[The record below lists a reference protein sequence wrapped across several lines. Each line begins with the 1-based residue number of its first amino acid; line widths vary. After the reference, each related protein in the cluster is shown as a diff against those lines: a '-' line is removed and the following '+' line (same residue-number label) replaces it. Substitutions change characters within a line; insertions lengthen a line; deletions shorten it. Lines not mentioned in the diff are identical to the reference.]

1 VLDAQLL
8 ERPTQSI
15 LDLCTPFVQFP
26 RKRLGSSTLPAS
38 KPSNRQAWFRVKRAV
53 PAQWTLTMNDSYL
66 DFANSALGAWLTN
79 ALGLPKPLVLERYTA
94 GQPVIK
100 GSVLLGGGGEP
111 QLLQVLAAT
120 LKSMDAQTLAHA
132 RLPQWMSV
140 ANKAGL
146 MTGRW
151 GVDGQP
157 GEKVKGLVF
166 DATGMD
172 DSAQSDALYW
182 FFHDT
187 ARSVLPCGRV
197 VVIGRPPESCKSPH
211 KATIQRALEGL
222 TRSLAKEIKKAI
234 TVQLVYV
241 AEGAENQIESTLR
254 FLLSPRSAYVSAQVI
269 RIGLPVSLPA
279 GPPAG
284 PQAVPADWD
293 KPLTD
298 KKVLVTGASRGIG
311 ASIAEV
317 MAREGAEVI
326 CLDVPQAQPG
336 LDEIAAKLRGT
347 AIALD
352 IGADDAPQKLVDAA
366 KAQGGWDVVV
376 HNAGITRDKTIANMK
391 EHLWQMVVNV
401 NLSSQERI
409 NDALVE
415 SGALVSGGRIVCVS
429 SISGIAGNRGQ
440 TNYALSKAGVVG
452 MVQSTAP
459 IFAGHGITINAVAPG
474 FIETQMT
481 AAIPFAM
488 REAGRRMN
496 SMSQGGLPRD
506 VAEAIAWF
514 ASPASSGLT
523 GNVVRVCGQSMIG
536 A

>member
-1 VLDAQLL
+1 M
-8 ERPTQSI
+8 T
-15 LDLCTPFVQFP
+15 
-26 RKRLGSSTLPAS
+26 
-38 KPSNRQAWFRVKRAV
+38 
-53 PAQWTLTMNDSYL
+53 DSYL
-66 DFANSALGAWLTN
+66 NFANSPLGAKL
-79 ALGLPKPLVLERYTA
+79 ADSLGLPKPLPLERYKA
-94 GQPVIK
+94 GQPVVK

-111 QLLQVLAAT
+111 QLLESLATVFKA
-120 LKSMDAQTLAHA
+120 LGAQTVAHA
-132 RLPQWMSV
+132 QLPQWMPI

-151 GVDGQP
+151 GVDGKP
-157 GEKVKGLVF
+157 GEKVKALVF
-166 DATGMD
+166 DATGLD
-172 DSAQSDALYW
+172 DSTQSDALYA
-182 FFHDT
+182 FFHDA

-197 VVIGRPPESCKSPH
+197 VILGRPPELCQTPR

-222 TRSLAKEIKKAI
+222 SRSLAKELKKAI
-234 TVQLVYV
+234 AVQLVYV
-241 AEGAENQIESTLR
+241 AEGAEDQIESTLR

-269 RIGLPVSLPA
+269 RIG
-279 GPPAG
+279 
-284 PQAVPADWD
+284 QAVGTQAAPADWTQ
-293 KPLTD
+293 PLAG

-317 MAREGAEVI
+317 MAREGASVI
-326 CLDVPQAQPG
+326 CLDVPQAQAG
-336 LDEIAAKLRGT
+336 LDEVAAKIGGT

-366 KAQGGWDVVV
+366 QADGGWDVVV

-391 EHLWQMVVNV
+391 EHFWQMVVNV
-401 NLSSQERI
+401 NLSTQERI

-415 SGALVSGGRIVCVS
+415 SGALKSGGRIVCVS
-429 SISGIAGNRGQ
+429 SISGIAGNLGQ
-440 TNYALSKAGVVG
+440 TNYALSKAGVAG

-459 IFAGHGITINAVAPG
+459 IFAKSGITINAVAPG

-481 AAIPFAM
+481 AAVPFAI

-496 SMSQGGLPRD
+496 SMSQGGLPQD
-506 VAEAIAWF
+506 VAEAIGWF

-523 GNVVRVCGQSMIG
+523 GNVVRVCGQSLIG

>member
-1 VLDAQLL
+1 M
-8 ERPTQSI
+8 T
-15 LDLCTPFVQFP
+15 
-26 RKRLGSSTLPAS
+26 
-38 KPSNRQAWFRVKRAV
+38 
-53 PAQWTLTMNDSYL
+53 DSYL
-66 DFANSALGAWLTN
+66 NFANSPIGSKLAD
-79 ALGLPKPLVLERYTA
+79 ALGLPKPMPLERYKA

-111 QLLQVLAAT
+111 QLLASLATA
-120 LKSMDAQTLAHA
+120 LKALGAQTVAHA
-132 RLPQWMSV
+132 QLPQWTPI
-140 ANKAGL
+140 ANQAGL

-151 GVDGQP
+151 GVDGKP
-157 GEKVKGLVF
+157 GEKVKALVF
-166 DATGMD
+166 DATGLT
-172 DSAQSDALYW
+172 DSTQSDTLYQ
-182 FFHDT
+182 FFHDA

-197 VVIGRPPESCKSPH
+197 VILGRPPEGCATARQ
-211 KATIQRALEGL
+211 ATIQRALEGL
-222 TRSLAKEIKKAI
+222 SRSLAKELKKAI
-234 TVQLVYV
+234 AVQLVYV
-241 AEGAENQIESTLR
+241 AEGAEDQMESTLR

-269 RIGLPVSLPA
+269 RIG
-279 GPPAG
+279 
-284 PQAVPADWD
+284 QAVGTQATPSDWA
-293 KPLTD
+293 KPLAG

-317 MAREGAEVI
+317 MAREGATVI

-336 LDEIAAKLRGT
+336 LDEVAAKLGGT

-352 IGADDAPQKLVDAA
+352 IGAEDAPQKLVEAA
-366 KAQGGWDVVV
+366 KADGGWDVVV

-391 EHLWQMVVNV
+391 EHFWQMVVNV
-401 NLSSQERI
+401 NLSTQERI

-415 SGALVSGGRIVCVS
+415 SGALKDGGRIVCVS
-429 SISGIAGNRGQ
+429 SISGIAGNLGQ

-459 IFAGHGITINAVAPG
+459 IFAKKGITINAVAPG

-481 AAIPFAM
+481 AAVPFAI

-496 SMSQGGLPRD
+496 SMSQGGQPQD

-523 GNVVRVCGQSMIG
+523 GNVVRVCGQSLIG